1 MNKLVAKHLQ
11 GINAQL
17 TGVNKTPEE
26 GQSQVLNEVAAAPY
40 EQNESFY
47 YIYRSLSAKAA
58 KLGCEIIK
66 RKPFKQK
73 NDLTALVSALT
84 MLKINGVKLTDYQ
97 NDIGKLLDCFAADD
111 LSGAEKWMDSHK
123 STDRK

>member
-1 MNKLVAKHLQ
+1 MNKLVVNQ
-11 GINAQL
+11 ISGINTL
-17 TGVNKTPEE
+17 LPGVEE
-26 GQSQVLNEVAAAPY
+26 PLPKRQRQILNEVAAAPY

-84 MLKINGVKLTDYQ
+84 MLKINGVRLTDYQ
-97 NDIGKLLDCFAADD
+97 KDIGKLLDCFAADD
-111 LSGAEKWMDSHK
+111 LKGAEKWMDSHK

>member
-1 MNKLVAKHLQ
+1 MQRRNSSSPCRY
-11 GINAQL
+11 
-17 TGVNKTPEE
+17 GVISSLSGSNRD
-26 GQSQVLNEVAAAPY
+26 
-40 EQNESFY
+40 Y

-73 NDLTALVSALT
+73 NDLTAPVSALT

-97 NDIGKLLDCFAADD
+97 NDIGKLLACFAADD
-111 LSGAEKWMDSHK
+111 LSGAEKWLESHT
-123 STDRK
+123 STVGK

>member
-1 MNKLVAKHLQ
+1 MNKLVVNQ
-11 GINAQL
+11 ISGINTLL
-17 TGVNKTPEE
+17 TGVEE
-26 GQSQVLNEVAAAPY
+26 PLTKRQRQILNEVAAAPY

-73 NDLTALVSALT
+73 NDLTAVVSALT
-84 MLKINGVKLTDYQ
+84 MLKINGVKLTDYR

-111 LSGAEKWMDSHK
+111 LKGAEKWMDSHQ